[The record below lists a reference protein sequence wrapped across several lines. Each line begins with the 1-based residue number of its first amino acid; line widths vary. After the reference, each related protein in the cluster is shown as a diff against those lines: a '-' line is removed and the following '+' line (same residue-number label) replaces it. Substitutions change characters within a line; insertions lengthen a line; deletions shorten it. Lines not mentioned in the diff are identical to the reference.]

1 MLALGA
7 QAPDFTLP
15 DDTGAPVALRSLL
28 AKGPV
33 ILMFYPSDGTPLCTK
48 EACVVRDRFDHL
60 SAAGIT
66 VVGISA
72 QGTNSK
78 AAFRKAHSLRHILL
92 ADEGSK
98 VAAKYKARGV
108 FGLPLP
114 FGTLRVTYLVAQNG
128 TIADRVHNEF
138 SVAAHEALLT
148 RAATP

>member
-15 DDTGAPVALRSLL
+15 DDQGNNVSLRTLL
-28 AKGPV
+28 ARGPV
-33 ILMFYPSDGTPLCTK
+33 VLMFYPSDGTPICTK
-48 EACVVRDRFDHL
+48 EACVVRDRFDALAKSGL
-60 SAAGIT
+60 S

-72 QGTNSK
+72 QGAQSK
-78 AAFRKAHSLRHILL
+78 AAFRKAHNLRHILL

>member
-15 DDTGAPVALRSLL
+15 DDQGNNVSLRALL

-33 ILMFYPSDGTPLCTK
+33 VLMFYPSDGTPICTK
-48 EACVVRDRFDHL
+48 EACVVRDRFDALAKSGL
-60 SAAGIT
+60 S

-72 QGTNSK
+72 QGTQSK
-78 AAFRKAHSLRHILL
+78 SAFRKAHNLRHILL

-138 SVAAHEALLT
+138 SVTAHEALLT